1 MNSQCP
7 LCRSTNFSNSPNCPR
22 CAAVS
27 EKTWRAPKKED
38 LNQSA
43 ENNLGKRL
51 DAGAIWFFKR
61 FLGALLISLALLLV
75 AYSSMLY
82 SAAALDKE
90 QNQAVERA
98 VRILEKHDF
107 KSEAWLLRAASF
119 RQNDNWFNVLTGHK
133 DAYAA
138 TNFPFQ
144 IITLYPEFFTLT
156 VDDTERAAVLLHE
169 ASHLQGSGEPKAY
182 EVVWR
187 ARRELG
193 WTRQN
198 YLYSQ
203 VFQNVKQSTKQFA
216 PNLFVCQGNYE
227 NDCTD

>member
-7 LCRSTNFSNSPNCPR
+7 NCQSVNFSNNPTCQR
-22 CAAVS
+22 CGAVFG
-27 EKTWRAPKKED
+27 KTLRAPKREEPD
-38 LNQSA
+38 QAA
-43 ENNLGKRL
+43 ENDLGKQL

-61 FLGALLISLALLLV
+61 FLGALLISLALLLL

-90 QNQAVERA
+90 QNQTVERA
-98 VRILEKHDF
+98 VRILEKQDF

-119 RQNDNWFNVLTGHK
+119 RSNDNWFNVLTGHK

-144 IITLYPEFFTLT
+144 IVTLYPEFFTLT

-169 ASHLQGSGEPKAY
+169 AHHLQGKGEPKAY
-182 EVVWR
+182 EAVWR

-203 VFQNVKQSTKQFA
+203 VFQNVKQSTTQIA
-216 PNLFVCQGNYE
+216 PNLFICQGNYE

>member
-7 LCRSTNFSNSPNCPR
+7 VCQSVDFSNNPKCQR
-22 CAAVS
+22 CGAVFG
-27 EKTWRAPKKED
+27 KALRARKKEQF
-38 LNQSA
+38 NQPP
-43 ENNLGKRL
+43 ENELGKRL
-51 DAGAIWFFKR
+51 DAGALWFFKR
-61 FLGALLISLALLLV
+61 LMGALLISLALLLV

-82 SAAALDKE
+82 SAAALDNE

-98 VRILEKHDF
+98 VRILEKQDF

-119 RQNDNWFNVLTGHK
+119 RQNDNWFNALTGHK

-144 IITLYPEFFTLT
+144 IVTLYPEFFTLT
-156 VDDTERAAVLLHE
+156 IDDTERAAVLLHE

-182 EVVWR
+182 EAVWR
-187 ARRELG
+187 ARRDLG
-193 WTRQN
+193 WTREK
-198 YLYSQ
+198 YLHSH
-203 VFQNVKQSTKQFA
+203 VFQNVKQSTKQIA